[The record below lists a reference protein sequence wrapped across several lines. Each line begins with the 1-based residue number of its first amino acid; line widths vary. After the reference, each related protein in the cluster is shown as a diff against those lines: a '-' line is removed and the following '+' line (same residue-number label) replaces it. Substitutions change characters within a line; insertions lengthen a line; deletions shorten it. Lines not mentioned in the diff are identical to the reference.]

1 MNCQTDKE
9 KYSMVLK
16 CVLGPTHWTTT
27 KQAIKQT
34 KKSPNKPIGMC
45 KECKS
50 STDIAK
56 H

>member
-27 KQAIKQT
+27 EQAIKQT
-34 KKSPNKPIGMC
+34 KK
-45 KECKS
+45 
-50 STDIAK
+50 IAK
-56 H
+56 QTNFIETE